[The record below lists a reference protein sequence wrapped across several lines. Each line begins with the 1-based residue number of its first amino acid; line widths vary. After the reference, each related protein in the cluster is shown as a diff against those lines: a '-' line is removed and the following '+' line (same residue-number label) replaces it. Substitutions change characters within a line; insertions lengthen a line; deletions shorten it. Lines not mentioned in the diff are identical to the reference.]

1 MSAAIS
7 TYHVKRALQ
16 PFLGSELVDAT
27 SIAEEAAHVLRSYV
41 PYRESLEQLAQRVT
55 DALFN
60 GLYASLGPHMRIRLD
75 SGEITRI
82 RMQDLPD
89 VADAVMGVL
98 FDGMTVY
105 SVSFQTLKDYS
116 LRTGSLS
123 AMRVLYQKYD
133 EFQSSEEKA
142 LMAQIIRDSHPRAR
156 YAAWLKDGE

>member
-27 SIAEEAAHVLRSYV
+27 PIAEEAAHVLRSYA
-41 PYRESLEQLAQRVT
+41 PYRESLEQLAQRVA

-60 GLYASLGPHMRIRLD
+60 GLYAVLGPHMHIRLD
-75 SGEITRI
+75 IGETVRI
-82 RMQDLPD
+82 RMQDIPD
-89 VADAVMGVL
+89 LADAVMGVL

-116 LRTGSLS
+116 LRTGSLN

-133 EFQSSEEKA
+133 EFQSAEEKA
-142 LMAQIIRDSHPRAR
+142 LMAQIIRDSHPKAH

>member
-16 PFLGSELVDAT
+16 PYLGLELVDAT
-27 SIAEEAAHVLRSYV
+27 PIAEEAAHVLRSYA
-41 PYRESLEQLAQRVT
+41 PYRETLEQLAKRLEGT
-55 DALFN
+55 LFD
-60 GLYASLGPHMRIRLD
+60 GLYAALGPHMRIRLD
-75 SGEITRI
+75 SGETVRI
-82 RMQDLPD
+82 RMQDLPEL
-89 VADAVMGVL
+89 ADAVMGVL

-133 EFQSSEEKA
+133 EFQSAEEKA
-142 LMAQIIRDSHPRAR
+142 LMAQIIRDSHPKAH